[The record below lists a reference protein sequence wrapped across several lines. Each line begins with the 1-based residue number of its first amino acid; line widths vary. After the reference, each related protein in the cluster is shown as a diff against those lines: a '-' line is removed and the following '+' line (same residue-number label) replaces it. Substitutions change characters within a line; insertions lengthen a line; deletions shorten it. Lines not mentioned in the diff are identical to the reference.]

1 VSVLIVDG
9 DQSVTLSNFSL
20 AQLGRIQME
29 HKILSCFYDRRKLT
43 VKDIEER
50 SGLPFSSI
58 RNHLY
63 RMVENGSLKL
73 IKKRVA
79 NYNLS
84 YYEVNC
90 GS

>member
-1 VSVLIVDG
+1 MSVLIVDG
-9 DQSVTLSNFSL
+9 RGNTTISNFSIYKL
-20 AQLGRIQME
+20 HRVQME
-29 HKILSCFYDRRKLT
+29 HRILSVFGTQPLT
-43 VKDIEER
+43 VKEIQER
-50 SGLPFSSI
+50 VGLPFSKV

-63 RMVENGSLKL
+63 RMVESGSLKL